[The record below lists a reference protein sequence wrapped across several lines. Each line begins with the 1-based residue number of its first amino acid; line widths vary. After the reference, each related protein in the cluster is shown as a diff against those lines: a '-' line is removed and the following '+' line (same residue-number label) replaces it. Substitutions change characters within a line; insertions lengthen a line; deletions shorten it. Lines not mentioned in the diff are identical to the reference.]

1 MRYLIITIPEPP
13 EPPTRLAANCRC
25 DPQPP
30 PPVLITPLPGVP
42 TSTAVFVSVFP
53 PPPYAVQAG

>member
-13 EPPTRLAANCRC
+13 EPPTRLPEFCRYA
-25 DPQPP
+25 PQPP

-42 TSTAVFVSVFP
+42 TSTSIFVSVFP
-53 PPPYAVQAG
+53 PPPSGAQAG